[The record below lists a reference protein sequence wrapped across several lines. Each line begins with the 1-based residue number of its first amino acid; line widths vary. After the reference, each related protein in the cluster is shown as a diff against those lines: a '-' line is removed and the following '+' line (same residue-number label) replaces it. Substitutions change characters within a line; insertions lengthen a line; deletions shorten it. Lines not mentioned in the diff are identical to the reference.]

1 MIHVTLRLLTLG
13 LPLALLYRRK
23 SILPCAERPTIY
35 LRKFDFGSTSRDL
48 LVIHYFGWSI
58 ASSRIKCIRKC
69 QGEIPPAF
77 LLQLSVTIFV
87 SAPHCA
93 KV

>member
-48 LVIHYFGWSI
+48 LVYSLL
-58 ASSRIKCIRKC
+58 RLVNRK
-69 QGEIPPAF
+69 F
-77 LLQLSVTIFV
+77 SN
-87 SAPHCA
+87 
-93 KV
+93 